1 LVRSGQGFAG
11 SMLTKLIAFIR
22 LARPHFLLGGWLLYA
37 LGAVVA
43 RYQGYP
49 IDFRVYWVGQL
60 FVSSIQLMTHF
71 LNEYWDVDTDQ
82 RNTSRTPFSGG
93 SGMLGPGGFRRE
105 TAFTAALVCLAVAIG
120 AAAWLVIQTP
130 IAPAALAIMALAFV
144 GTYFYSSPPVSLVST
159 GFGEAAA
166 SVLVAGLVPA
176 LGHVLQ
182 AGRPSPLIVLATA
195 PLVMY
200 HFAMLMAFEYPD
212 FLSDEAAGKR
222 TLLVRL
228 GRRRGTAVHN
238 GALIA
243 GIALAALASFLGLPA
258 QVALAVVISSPLVLL
273 QITFVR
279 RMQRGE
285 PFSFTRLTLV
295 GILIFAVTTYF
306 MAFSFWSLRI

>member
-1 LVRSGQGFAG
+1 MV
-11 SMLTKLIAFIR
+11 TKLIAFIR
-22 LARPHFLLGGWLLYA
+22 LARPHFLLGGLLLYA
-37 LGAVVA
+37 LGAVIA

-49 IDFRVYWVGQL
+49 IDLRVYAVGQL
-60 FVSSIQLMTHF
+60 FVTSIQLMTQF
-71 LNEYWDVDTDQ
+71 LNEYWDVDTDRLNQ
-82 RNTSRTPFSGG
+82 SRTPFSGG
-93 SGMLGPGGFRRE
+93 SGMLGPGGFKRE
-105 TAFTAALVCLAVAIG
+105 TALTAALACLAVATG
-120 AAAWLVIQTP
+120 AGAWLVIQTP
-130 IAPAALAIMALAFV
+130 IAPAALAIMVLAFL

-182 AGRPSPLIVLATA
+182 AGQPSPLVALATA
-195 PLVMY
+195 PLVMF
-200 HFAMLMAFEYPD
+200 HFAMLLAFEYPD

-228 GRRRGTAVHN
+228 GRRRGTAVLN
-238 GALIA
+238 GALFG

-273 QITFVR
+273 QITLIR

-285 PFSFTRLTLV
+285 AFSFTRITLLA
-295 GILIFAVTTYF
+295 ILIFALTTYF
-306 MAFSFWSLRI
+306 MAFSFWRLRL

>member
-1 LVRSGQGFAG
+1 MA
-11 SMLTKLIAFIR
+11 KKIIAFIR
-22 LARPHFLLGGWLLYA
+22 LARPHFLLGGVLLYA

-49 IDFRVYWVGQL
+49 IDFRVYGVGQL
-60 FVSSIQLMTHF
+60 FVTALQLMTQF
-71 LNEYWDVDTDQ
+71 LNEYWDVDAD
-82 RNTSRTPFSGG
+82 RLNTSRTPFSGG
-93 SGMLGPGGFRRE
+93 SGMLGPEGFKRE
-105 TAFTAALVCLAVAIG
+105 TAFTAAVACLALATG
-120 AAAWLVIQTP
+120 AGAWLVIQTP
-130 IAPAALAIMALAFV
+130 ITPAALAIMLLAFL
-144 GTYFYSSPPVSLVST
+144 GTYFYSSPPITLVST

-166 SVLVAGLVPA
+166 SVLVAALVPA

-182 AGRPSPLIVLATA
+182 AGRPSVLILLATA

-238 GALIA
+238 GALLG
-243 GIALAALASFLGLPA
+243 GIALAALASFLGLPI

-273 QITFVR
+273 QIAFVR

-285 PFSFTRLTLV
+285 PISFTRLTFV
-295 GILIFAVTTYF
+295 AILIFALTTYF